1 MSLQG
6 VNTVQLQGTRLIA
19 SADTGDYENDI
30 EQNDMLIGGI
40 TPSTAIVTI

>member
-19 SADTGDYENDI
+19 SANTGDYENGI
-30 EQNDMLIGGI
+30 ETKRYADWWH
-40 TPSTAIVTI
+40 STAIVTI